1 MSVRTI
7 TVTIAWKGPI
17 IYKVMKIKKFFFH
30 VREREREREDKG
42 SDKGGGVGGG
52 WERRGLQANH
62 SSRMGWNL
70 DDAEKR
76 KRRRGNI

>member
-30 VREREREREDKG
+30 EREREREDRG
-42 SDKGGGVGGG
+42 SDKGGGLGGG
-52 WERRGLQANH
+52 WGEERPAGQPSKQDGLE
-62 SSRMGWNL
+62 SG
-70 DDAEKR
+70 
-76 KRRRGNI
+76 